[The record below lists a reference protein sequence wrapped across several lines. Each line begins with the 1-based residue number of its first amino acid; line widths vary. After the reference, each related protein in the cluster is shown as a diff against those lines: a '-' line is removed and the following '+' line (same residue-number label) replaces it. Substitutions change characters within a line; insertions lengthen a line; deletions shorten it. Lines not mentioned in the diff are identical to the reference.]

1 MIFKEVG
8 QTMDPL
14 LVKVAEEHHIDAGVV
29 ETDARVVEEI
39 LQVEKDHVYQK
50 SRHTRGPIR
59 QIIAEMSEQEGS
71 DQ

>member
-14 LVKVAEEHHIDAGVV
+14 LVNVAEGHHS
-29 ETDARVVEEI
+29 DARVVEEI

>member
-8 QTMDPL
+8 QTMDRL
-14 LVKVAEEHHIDAGVV
+14 LVNVAEGHHI
-29 ETDARVVEEI
+29 DARVVEEI

-59 QIIAEMSEQEGS
+59 QIIAEMSEQEDS

>member
-1 MIFKEVG
+1 M
-8 QTMDPL
+8 MDPL
-14 LVKVAEEHHIDAGVV
+14 LVKVAEEHHIDAS
-29 ETDARVVEEI
+29 VVEET

-59 QIIAEMSEQEGS
+59 QIIADMSEQEDS

>member
-8 QTMDPL
+8 QTMDLL
-14 LVKVAEEHHIDAGVV
+14 LVKVAEGHHI
-29 ETDARVVEEI
+29 DARVVEEI

-59 QIIAEMSEQEGS
+59 QIIAEMSEQEDS

>member
-14 LVKVAEEHHIDAGVV
+14 LVNVAEGHHIG
-29 ETDARVVEEI
+29 ARVVEEI

>member
-8 QTMDPL
+8 QTMDRL

-29 ETDARVVEEI
+29 EKI

-50 SRHTRGPIR
+50 KPSYSWAYQT
-59 QIIAEMSEQEGS
+59 
-71 DQ
+71 DYC

>member
-1 MIFKEVG
+1 M
-8 QTMDPL
+8 MDPL
-14 LVKVAEEHHIDAGVV
+14 LVNVAEEHHIDASVI
-29 ETDARVVEEI
+29 EKI

-59 QIIAEMSEQEGS
+59 QIIAQMSEQEDS

>member
-14 LVKVAEEHHIDAGVV
+14 LVNVAEGRHI
-29 ETDARVVEEI
+29 DARVVEEI

>member
-8 QTMDPL
+8 QTMDRL
-14 LVKVAEEHHIDAGVV
+14 LVKVAEEHHIDAG
-29 ETDARVVEEI
+29 VVEEI

-59 QIIAEMSEQEGS
+59 QIIAEMSEQEDS

>member
-1 MIFKEVG
+1 
-8 QTMDPL
+8 MDLL

-29 ETDARVVEEI
+29 EKI

>member
-14 LVKVAEEHHIDAGVV
+14 LVNVAEGHHI
-29 ETDARVVEEI
+29 DARVVEEI
-39 LQVEKDHVYQK
+39 LHVYQK

>member
-1 MIFKEVG
+1 M
-8 QTMDPL
+8 MDPL
-14 LVKVAEEHHIDAGVV
+14 LVKVAEEYHIDAS
-29 ETDARVVEEI
+29 VVEEI

-59 QIIAEMSEQEGS
+59 QIIAEMSEQEDS

>member
-8 QTMDPL
+8 QTMDLL

-29 ETDARVVEEI
+29 EKI
-39 LQVEKDHVYQK
+39 LQVEKDHENKK

-59 QIIAEMSEQEGS
+59 QIIAEMSEQEDS

>member
-1 MIFKEVG
+1 M
-8 QTMDPL
+8 MDPL
-14 LVKVAEEHHIDAGVV
+14 LVNVAEEQHIDANVV
-29 ETDARVVEEI
+29 EKI

-59 QIIAEMSEQEGS
+59 QIIAEMSEQEDS

>member
-8 QTMDPL
+8 QTMDLL

-29 ETDARVVEEI
+29 EKI

-50 SRHTRGPIR
+50 AVILVGI
-59 QIIAEMSEQEGS
+59 S
-71 DQ
+71 DRLLLR

>member
-8 QTMDPL
+8 QTMDQL
-14 LVKVAEEHHIDAGVV
+14 LVNVAEGHHI
-29 ETDARVVEEI
+29 DARVVEEI

>member
-1 MIFKEVG
+1 
-8 QTMDPL
+8 MDPL
-14 LVKVAEEHHIDAGVV
+14 LVNVAEGHHI
-29 ETDARVVEEI
+29 DARVVEEI

-71 DQ
+71 DQWFSILFA